1 MRIEGNTGKINGLI
15 RDITEGGRAA
25 HAFIIEGRAGETRT
39 SFVKKLVSGL
49 ECTADDPGMRP
60 CGCCPTCRQIAADS
74 CMDIVRM
81 TKTVSKSGNTSYR
94 TEDAAAFTE
103 RLGMGAYGRFLIGII
118 DDADSMSEVVQ
129 NKLLKTLEEP
139 AGSTILM
146 LAAANRDALLE
157 TVRSRCG
164 VIRLSEYSDPDEEE
178 LHTASAVAEAAG
190 LFMKADC
197 RFYEFRAAVDKH
209 IKNKTDAFSL
219 LDEIEDIAGTRMR
232 EGKTPA
238 DMAELIG
245 LAETVRSDIMREMNY
260 GRALRRMFLES
271 R

>member
-1 MRIEGNTGKINGLI
+1 MRSEGTVNGLI
-15 RDITEGGRAA
+15 RNITEGARAA
-25 HAFIIEGRAGETRT
+25 HAFILEGRAGDARD
-39 SFVKKLVSGL
+39 SFIKSLASGL
-49 ECTADDPGMRP
+49 ECTADDPLTRP
-60 CGCCPTCRQIAADS
+60 CGCCPSCRQIAAGS

-81 TKTVSKSGNTSYR
+81 AKTVSKSGNASYR
-94 TEDAAAFTE
+94 TEDAADFTE

-139 AGSTILM
+139 ADSTLLI

-157 TVRSRCG
+157 TVRSRCSI
-164 VIRLSEYSDPDEEE
+164 IRLSEYTDPDEDEIRSAAAIEE
-178 LHTASAVAEAAG
+178 TAE

-209 IKNKTDAFSL
+209 IKSKTDAFGL
-219 LDEIEDIAGTRMR
+219 LDEIEDAAAARMKDGRSPAG
-232 EGKTPA
+232 
-238 DMAELIG
+238 MAELIG
-245 LAETVRSDIMREMNY
+245 LAETVRSDMMREMNY
-260 GRALRRMFLES
+260 GRALRRLFLES